1 MFQRNEN
8 QRNNHFKLSQQIKT
22 KGMAKVKKSHGFGDT
37 IAKFTEAIGIE
48 PCAGCTGRKAV
59 LNDWFPY
66 KNVVELTDDQKA
78 SVANIKELED
88 EEVLSI
94 YNDAFNTDLIME
106 HYNGGVKDAVI
117 NSLLK
122 LSSYE

>member
-1 MFQRNEN
+1 
-8 QRNNHFKLSQQIKT
+8 
-22 KGMAKVKKSHGFGDT
+22 
-37 IAKFTEAIGIE
+37 
-48 PCAGCTGRKAV
+48 
-59 LNDWFPY
+59 
-66 KNVVELTDDQKA
+66 VELTDDQKA